1 MCSTIDK
8 PIRYTIGNYNIS
20 GRSIGKG
27 SFSRIYLGKHKYTK
41 KVVAIKRIRINLEN
55 KDQNLPIEREIQI
68 MKTID
73 HPNIVKMYDILRD
86 STHIY
91 IILEYCQYG
100 DFSKFLNNRA
110 LKEVWAKSFLIQI
123 AKALQYLKSK
133 NIFHR
138 DIKPHNILLT
148 KKYKI
153 KISDFGFAKINNN
166 NLSDTLCGSPLYM
179 APEIL
184 TYKKYT
190 DKADLWSIGVIK

>member
-1 MCSTIDK
+1 M
-8 PIRYTIGNYNIS
+8 
-20 GRSIGKG
+20 
-27 SFSRIYLGKHKYTK
+27 
-41 KVVAIKRIRINLEN
+41 VAIKRIRINLEN
-55 KDQNLPIEREIQI
+55 KDQNLPEREIQI

-100 DFSKFLNNRA
+100 DFSQFLNNRA

-148 KKYKI
+148 KNIKLKYQ
-153 KISDFGFAKINNN
+153 
-166 NLSDTLCGSPLYM
+166 
-179 APEIL
+179 IL
-184 TYKKYT
+184 VLQK
-190 DKADLWSIGVIK
+190 